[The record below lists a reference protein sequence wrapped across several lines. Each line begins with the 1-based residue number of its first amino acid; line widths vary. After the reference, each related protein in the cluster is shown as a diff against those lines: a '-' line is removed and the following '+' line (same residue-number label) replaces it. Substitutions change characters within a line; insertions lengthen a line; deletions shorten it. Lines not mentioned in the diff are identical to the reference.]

1 DARGDRPVTRRQSR
15 DPPRAHDDPRGDGA
29 GVLGPLSGARRV
41 GVGDEAVRVHDAA
54 GQPLRAVGPDGTER
68 ADSGAHG
75 RPGPGRQ
82 ARGTHDGRRVARDGR
97 GEAQTVPGS
106 RAAGGILRARLS
118 LAHGCL
124 RRSMTAA
131 SNLLA
136 FLGLVI
142 TLLIVWRQSWPA
154 RLRLFAAQS
163 LLLAALAG
171 TVGVLAQRCGLLLV
185 AAAVVVVK
193 ALVIPLVLARIGS
206 GAPVRPIA
214 PGRSSGITFLV
225 AGPLVVVAY
234 VIMLPV
240 PSAAELPT
248 EGAIP
253 LAFAMALIGL
263 ALCVTGRDAL
273 GHILGFLVFEN
284 GIFGLAIL
292 ATYGL

>member
-1 DARGDRPVTRRQSR
+1 
-15 DPPRAHDDPRGDGA
+15 
-29 GVLGPLSGARRV
+29 
-41 GVGDEAVRVHDAA
+41 
-54 GQPLRAVGPDGTER
+54 
-68 ADSGAHG
+68 
-75 RPGPGRQ
+75 
-82 ARGTHDGRRVARDGR
+82 
-97 GEAQTVPGS
+97 
-106 RAAGGILRARLS
+106 
-118 LAHGCL
+118 
-124 RRSMTAA
+124 MTTA

-136 FLGLVI
+136 FLGLVV

-163 LLLAALAG
+163 LLLAALAS
-171 TVGVLAQRCGLLLV
+171 TVGVLAQRRGLLLV
-185 AAAVVVVK
+185 AVVVVIVK
-193 ALVIPLVLARIGS
+193 GLVIPRVLGRIGS

-214 PGRSSGITFLV
+214 PGRSSGITLLV
-225 AGPLVVVAY
+225 AGGLVVAAY

-240 PSAAELPT
+240 TTAVELPT

-292 ATYGL
+292 TTYGLPGIVEAGVFLDVLVIVLIMEAVVVQVRREHDSIDVDHLRELRG